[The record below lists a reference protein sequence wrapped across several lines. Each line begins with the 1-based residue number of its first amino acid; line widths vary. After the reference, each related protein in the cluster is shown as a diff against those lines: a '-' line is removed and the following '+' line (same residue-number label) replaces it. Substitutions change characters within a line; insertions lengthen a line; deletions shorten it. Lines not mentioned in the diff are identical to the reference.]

1 MKGKRQKD
9 KATQSIYKG
18 ALYDR
23 STTVWSYF
31 KTFRIP
37 TLLTKG
43 NAKRW

>member
-23 STTVWSYF
+23 IDYGMELLQN
-31 KTFRIP
+31 IP
-37 TLLTKG
+37 HS
-43 NAKRW
+43 NAADERKR